1 MSFDVH
7 YAAHDDVIRSS
18 VAIGQADYEYAL
30 ENLFPLIG
38 RFDEQRKKQNAK
50 FYQRLKD
57 DIVAGC
63 VMPPLTLAFVSKE
76 MAKTKDIAKL
86 KNYISNN
93 IAKGYI
99 LDGMQRLNTLQ
110 AASREKGFDKNRPI
124 YLTVI
129 FAEKYDF
136 LLYRMITLNNGQ
148 KPMTPRHQIEIL
160 TQNLLDFTN
169 LKNIT
174 IQTEKD
180 TEKGLIHGSFKL
192 GDVAAAYTA
201 YLTDNPNNENNKI
214 IDDKM
219 NEILVGRVM
228 GSDLISAKAEFSQIL
243 ELVDEFSLN
252 KEARRWLK
260 LQNNLIGFTL
270 GAKTSYAEI
279 ATLDEDDF
287 AAQVEKFESA
297 FDVINPSKVNV
308 GRYRRELTQEF
319 FQKFEEMSTLSD
331 EEVAERFVDLTT
343 SE

>member
-1 MSFDVH
+1 MSLDVH
-7 YAAHDDVIRSS
+7 YAAHDEVIRSA
-18 VAIGQADYEYAL
+18 VAVGQADYEYAL
-30 ENLFPLIG
+30 NNLLPLIG

-50 FYQRLKD
+50 FYQRLKE

-63 VMPPLTLAFVSKE
+63 VMPPLTLAFVSRE
-76 MAKTKDIAKL
+76 MATSKDISKL
-86 KNYISNN
+86 KKYIEDN

-110 AASREKGFDKNRPI
+110 AAAREKGFDKSRPI

-160 TQNLLDFTN
+160 AQNLLDFTS

-180 TEKGLIHGSFKL
+180 TEKSLVHGAFKL

-201 YLTDNPNNENNKI
+201 YLTDNPNNQNNKI
-214 IDDKM
+214 IDEKM

-228 GSDLISAKAEFSQIL
+228 SSDLVSAKAEFSQIL
-243 ELVDEFSLN
+243 ELVDEFSQN

-270 GAKTSYAEI
+270 GAKASYADI
-279 ATLDEDDF
+279 AALDEDGF
-287 AAQVEKFESA
+287 ASQVEKFEAA

-308 GRYRRELTQEF
+308 GRYRRELAQEF
-319 FQKFEEMSTLSD
+319 FSKFEEMSGLSD